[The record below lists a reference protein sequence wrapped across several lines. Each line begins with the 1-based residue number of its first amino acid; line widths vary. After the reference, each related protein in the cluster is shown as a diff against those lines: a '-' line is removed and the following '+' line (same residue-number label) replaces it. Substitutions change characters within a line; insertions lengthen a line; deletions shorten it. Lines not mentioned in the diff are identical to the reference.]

1 MRKRFAVLT
10 SAGVGALMVILAA
23 PAVAAP
29 TADTIVTFSVEAGS
43 LDIVAP
49 AGPIDLGSAP
59 PGGTLTGQI
68 GPVSVSDTRGGA
80 DSVWTATVFATDFTD
95 AALTIPFASVEYW
108 SGPVTA
114 TTGGGTFVPGQPTA
128 GDAAPLTGTTLT
140 AIPAMAHT
148 GGTGGSTATWN
159 PTLIVN
165 IPITAQIG
173 DYTGTVTH
181 QVA

>member
-1 MRKRFAVLT
+1 MRRRSIVLVAA
-10 SAGVGALMVILAA
+10 SASTLMFLSAA

-29 TADTIVTFSVEAGS
+29 TDETIVTFAVEAGS

-49 AGPIDLGSAP
+49 PGPIDLGSAP
-59 PGGTLTGQI
+59 PGGTLTGPI

-80 DSVWTATVFATDFTD
+80 TSEWTASVYATNFVA
-95 AALTIPFASVEYW
+95 AALTIPPTAIDYW
-108 SGPVTA
+108 SGPTTA
-114 TTGGGTFVPGQPTA
+114 TTGGGTFIPGQPTA
-128 GDAAPLTGTTLT
+128 LAAAPLDLVATPLV
-140 AIPAMAHT
+140 AFAHT

-173 DYTGTVTH
+173 AYSGTVTH
-181 QVA
+181 SVA